1 MMSKYVI
8 RLETKLSL
16 PLLRNDLF
24 DFHLLS
30 RKAAATGRKL
40 NCGFELLRAT

>member
-1 MMSKYVI
+1 MMSKYVV
-8 RLETKLSL
+8 RLETKIGL

-30 RKAAATGRKL
+30 QKAATTSRKL
-40 NCGFELLRAT
+40 NYGFELLRAT